1 LGKKANMR
9 NCPQSNAFA
18 TYQDDDGQYL
28 LLVETAPLTEP
39 FSSADGPA
47 LSPPGR
53 AAANPAYVVLAVDHD
68 ERARLNTVA
77 MLEVLGHTVF
87 QAHSGEQALEVLR
100 REPAIDLVVTD
111 MAMPLMSG
119 LDLCSV
125 AQSLY
130 PSLRFV
136 LATGAGEA
144 PDCEEPTL
152 LRLSKPFLQFD
163 LARVIEI
170 AMEMAPWSPQVIW
183 L

>member
-1 LGKKANMR
+1 MANG
-9 NCPQSNAFA
+9 PASHAFSA
-18 TYQDDDGQYL
+18 YLADDGQYL
-28 LLVETAPLTEP
+28 LLVESAPCTEP
-39 FSSADGPA
+39 LPSANGA
-47 LSPPGR
+47 AFIPPGR
-53 AAANPAYVVLAVDHD
+53 AATNSAYVVLAVDDD
-68 ERARLNTVA
+68 EQARLNTVT

-87 QAHSGEQALEVLR
+87 QAASGEQALEVLS

-111 MAMPLMSG
+111 MVMPLMSG

-136 LATGAGEA
+136 LATGCGEA
-144 PDCEEPTL
+144 RASEEPAL

-170 AMEMAPWSPQVIW
+170 AMEMAPWNPRVIW

>member
-1 LGKKANMR
+1 MR

-28 LLVETAPLTEP
+28 LLVETAPLTE
-39 FSSADGPA
+39 
-47 LSPPGR
+47 
-53 AAANPAYVVLAVDHD
+53 PAYVVLAVDHD